1 MKKIDRTTAKVI
13 RCAIPLCLSFLVAFG
28 VLFVAVLQPSL
39 GWFSFN
45 RKTGVSGAGVRV
57 QNDQLIVAT
66 TESDVL
72 AATAAEGDT
81 LVSVTF
87 PATGAE
93 YVPATHDGNYT
104 NYPTG
109 LKYVSEESFI
119 GFYSGVGTE
128 PPEFLSAANTQSR
141 VFYRDVDV
149 YIARVGE
156 PMTNAT
162 LTASLAASK
171 LVAGVPTAVSGGSL
185 MATSVDFYRNSVSG
199 SNYVGTLNVAGYDP
213 AENDYTTRKTSQY
226 LVGSD
231 STTGTIP
238 NNAAAAGDRYLHYV
252 LRCYFDGALLSGEDQ
267 AYVFSADLDVSAV
280 TLTVVFTADN

>member
-28 VLFVAVLQPSL
+28 ILFVAVLQPSL

-45 RKTGVSGAGVRV
+45 RQTTASGSGVKV
-57 QNDQLIVAT
+57 QNDQLIVTT
-66 TESDVL
+66 TEANVL
-72 AATAAEGDT
+72 SATAAAGDT

-93 YVPATHDGNYT
+93 YVPATHDGNYAS
-104 NYPTG
+104 YPTG

-128 PPEFLSAANTQSR
+128 EPEYVSAANTQSR

-149 YIARVGE
+149 YIARVGQ
-156 PMTNAT
+156 PMLNAT
-162 LTASLAASK
+162 LTASLSATK
-171 LVAGVPTAVSGGSL
+171 TVAGNPVAVSSGSL
-185 MATSVDFYRNSVSG
+185 MATSVDFYRNSVAEA
-199 SNYVGTLNVAGYDP
+199 NFVGTLNVAGYDP
-213 AENDYTTRKTSQY
+213 VENDYTTRKTDTY
-226 LVGSD
+226 LLGS
-231 STTGTIP
+231 STTTGTIP
-238 NNAAAAGDRYLHYV
+238 NNDAEAGARYLHYV

-267 AYVFSADLDVSAV
+267 AYIFSANLDVSAV
-280 TLTVVFTADN
+280 TLLISFTADN

>member
-1 MKKIDRTTAKVI
+1 MKKIDRKTAMVI
-13 RCAIPLCLSFLVAFG
+13 RCAVPLCLSFLIVFG
-28 VLFVAVLQPSL
+28 ILFIAVFQPSL

-45 RKTGVSGAGVRV
+45 RQTSASGAGVRV
-57 QNDQLIVAT
+57 QNDQLIIAT

-72 AATAAEGDT
+72 AATTAEGDT

-87 PATGAE
+87 AANGAE

-128 PPEFLSAANTQSR
+128 PPEFLSAVNTQSR
-141 VFYRDVDV
+141 TFYRDVDV
-149 YIARVGE
+149 YVARVGE
-156 PMTNAT
+156 PMLGAT

-185 MATSVDFYRNSVSG
+185 MATSVDFYRNSVAEA
-199 SNYVGTLNVAGYDP
+199 NYVGTVNVAGYDA
-213 AENDYTTRKTSQY
+213 AENDYTTRKTAQY

-238 NNAAAAGDRYLHYV
+238 NNTAEVGDRYLHYV
-252 LRCYFDGALLSGEDQ
+252 LRIYFDGALLSGENQ
-267 AYVFSADLDVSAV
+267 AYVYSANLDVSAV
-280 TLTVVFTADN
+280 TLTVLFTADN